1 VSLITAAR
9 SLPDSKGLPKAPRN
23 IQEIPAMPK
32 ALTTAAAG
40 LVLSLAL
47 WLANAFAAPPTKQ
60 NEASPPSGSGPD
72 APGQKSNESMQSF
85 MRAKLG
91 ASTKI
96 LEGLALEDL
105 DLIREGAIE
114 LNRMS
119 SAEKW
124 RRHDDMLYRQFS
136 AEFRQTTS
144 DLIDAAKG
152 NFFDRAALK
161 WMDATMNCIEC
172 HRYVRNKLVAGKK

>member
-1 VSLITAAR
+1 VPHFWRVVCLLPSEGSENLEAPQEIAVMVTIR
-9 SLPDSKGLPKAPRN
+9 SLGATVFVLSLVLWFASASATAPPTASKQQSPKAPGD
-23 IQEIPAMPK
+23 
-32 ALTTAAAG
+32 AAA
-40 LVLSLAL
+40 AQE
-47 WLANAFAAPPTKQ
+47 KQ
-60 NEASPPSGSGPD
+60 
-72 APGQKSNESMQSF
+72 ESMQSF

-105 DLIREGAIE
+105 DLVREGAIE

-124 RRHDDMLYRQFS
+124 RRHDDLLYRQFS
-136 AEFRQTTS
+136 AEFRQTTN
-144 DLIDAAKG
+144 DMIDAAKG
-152 NFFDRAALK
+152 NLFDRAALK

-172 HRYVRNKLVAGKK
+172 HRYVRNKLVTEKK

>member
-1 VSLITAAR
+1 MTTAR
-9 SLPDSKGLPKAPRN
+9 SL
-23 IQEIPAMPK
+23 
-32 ALTTAAAG
+32 AAAG
-40 LVLSLAL
+40 IGLLTL
-47 WLANAFAAPPTKQ
+47 WFVNTSASAPQKTEKTPEKGAAGNAQAAPPKA
-60 NEASPPSGSGPD
+60 E
-72 APGQKSNESMQSF
+72 ESMRTF

-91 ASTKI
+91 ASTKV

-105 DLIREGAIE
+105 DLVREGAIE
-114 LNRMS
+114 LNRIS

-152 NFFDRAALK
+152 NMFDRAALK

-172 HRYVRNKLVAGKK
+172 HRYVRNKLVTKKL

>member
-1 VSLITAAR
+1 
-9 SLPDSKGLPKAPRN
+9 
-23 IQEIPAMPK
+23 MPK
-32 ALTTAAAG
+32 VLTAAAAG
-40 LVLSLAL
+40 LALPLVL
-47 WLANAFAAPPTKQ
+47 WLANALAAPPAKQ
-60 NEASPPSGSGPD
+60 NEAAPQSDSGSA
-72 APGQKSNESMQSF
+72 APTQKMDESMRSF

-172 HRYVRNKLVAGKK
+172 HRYVRNKLIAERK

>member
-1 VSLITAAR
+1 MFKTRFI
-9 SLPDSKGLPKAPRN
+9 
-23 IQEIPAMPK
+23 
-32 ALTTAAAG
+32 AAAG
-40 LVLSLAL
+40 ISLLAIWLV
-47 WLANAFAAPPTKQ
+47 NAYAAAPPMTEK
-60 NEASPPSGSGPD
+60 GTD
-72 APGQKSNESMQSF
+72 ARSSSKVQAAAPKTDESMQSF

-105 DLIREGAIE
+105 DLVREGAIE

-152 NFFDRAALK
+152 NLFDRAALK

-172 HRYVRNKLVAGKK
+172 HRYVRNKLVVEKK